1 VLAGPQAKK
10 MDKKSVK
17 KNWIHPNKNFPTKFP
32 KKITEKHLSKNKAAN
47 NNIEGSTKKSTPQK
61 PPIPKISKLK
71 VHWLNNPPIP
81 STTSLLL
88 LKKVKVLSV
97 V

>member
-17 KNWIHPNKNFPTKFP
+17 KIWIRPNRNFPMKFP
-32 KKITEKHLSKNKAAN
+32 KKLTKKHLSKNKATN
-47 NNIEGSTKKSTPQK
+47 INIEGSTKKATPQK
-61 PPIPKISKLK
+61 PPIPKISKSK

-81 STTSLLL
+81 STTKLLL
-88 LKKVKVLSV
+88 LKKMEVLSV

>member
-1 VLAGPQAKK
+1 

-17 KNWIHPNKNFPTKFP
+17 KIWIRPNRNFPTKFP
-32 KKITEKHLSKNKAAN
+32 KKITEKHLSKNKAAKS
-47 NNIEGSTKKSTPQK
+47 NIEGTTKKSTPQ
-61 PPIPKISKLK
+61 ISKLK
-71 VHWLNNPPIP
+71 VHLLNNPPIP

-88 LKKVKVLSV
+88 LKTVEVLSV